1 VNAAAILEHDNV
13 RGFANANHKTGR
25 RFRILDYTLA
35 ACSGRIILQP
45 ESDDVIFKD
54 EIAERIVDASI
65 LANSVRMYNV
75 LLNLRVLLVD
85 YRVIISLVLRKD
97 AARDPDAGSG
107 IPDMEVRSP
116 LRRVWPRNKIVLVAI
131 IILPFY
137 AKRRASRF
145 LGKSASAKL

>member
-1 VNAAAILEHDNV
+1 MANFAFTLVEFTVKDIPNHVNAAAILEHDNV

-97 AARDPDAGSG
+97 AARDPDAWQWDTGYG
-107 IPDMEVRSP
+107 G
-116 LRRVWPRNKIVLVAI
+116 
-131 IILPFY
+131 PFTL
-137 AKRRASRF
+137 APS
-145 LGKSASAKL
+145 LTTE